1 MSLICHVIF
10 FCSAGSTKA
19 TGKTARVSQVDKDI
33 PEALPIPHPPPPP
46 ISSVA
51 GDDEEE
57 EEDEGVVRAPSVAFS
72 DEEEDEGE
80 ENTGE

>member
-1 MSLICHVIF
+1 MSLICHVIY

-33 PEALPIPHPPPPP
+33 PEALPIPHPLPP

-72 DEEEDEGE
+72 DEEE

>member
-33 PEALPIPHPPPPP
+33 PEALPIPHPLPP

-57 EEDEGVVRAPSVAFS
+57 EEDERVVRAPSVAFS